1 MVNPAMVERHLRIK
15 PGDTVDAAE
24 VNADLLRLYGDGYYQ
39 GVDYS
44 LLSTVRGRNIL
55 RVTPIEKN
63 WGPDYIRYGVNLDTN
78 FQVDSTYNL
87 RAAYQKTWLNTLGGE
102 LLLSGEIGSRSGVAA
117 ELYHCLLYTSRCV

>member
-44 LLSTVRGRNIL
+44 LLST
-55 RVTPIEKN
+55 
-63 WGPDYIRYGVNLDTN
+63 
-78 FQVDSTYNL
+78 
-87 RAAYQKTWLNTLGGE
+87 
-102 LLLSGEIGSRSGVAA
+102 
-117 ELYHCLLYTSRCV
+117 CLLYSPRGV